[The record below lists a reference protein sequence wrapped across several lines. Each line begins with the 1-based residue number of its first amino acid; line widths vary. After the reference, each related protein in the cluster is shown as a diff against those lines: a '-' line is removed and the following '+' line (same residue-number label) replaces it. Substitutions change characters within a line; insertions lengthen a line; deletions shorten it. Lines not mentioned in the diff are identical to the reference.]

1 MTRLYDITVER
12 VKEPL
17 AVKRE
22 GVRFGWRL
30 ESDEKDVFQTS
41 CTVTVSLDGQT
52 VWEGRYDGSRTVDV
66 TSDAV
71 FLTGKK

>member
-17 AVKRE
+17 AVKCK

-30 ESDEKDVFQTS
+30 ESD
-41 CTVTVSLDGQT
+41 
-52 VWEGRYDGSRTVDV
+52 GRQRER
-66 TSDAV
+66 
-71 FLTGKK
+71 